1 MREAKEKGATRFP
14 SQVAP
19 GVGFKPDT
27 VAGLATNDNLSL
39 KDEVVKETK
48 DFIFNMDMKDLAEL
62 GLTPE
67 QWEIILSPEKLESTI
82 RKIVRKKLQEDGAS
96 A

>member
-1 MREAKEKGATRFP
+1 
-14 SQVAP
+14 
-19 GVGFKPDT
+19 
-27 VAGLATNDNLSL
+27 
-39 KDEVVKETK
+39 
-48 DFIFNMDMKDLAEL
+48 MDMKDLAEL